1 MSATQEPTTA
11 KHWLRRSI
19 FWAVVVICLV
29 ALLVRCSHQRS
40 SGASENRRGDSGRPV
55 AVVAATATQGDLPI
69 YQDAL
74 GTVIPSNN
82 VLVRSRV
89 DGQLMHLR
97 FTEGQ
102 TVKAG
107 DVLAE
112 IDPRSFQVQLQ
123 QAQGQ
128 LTRDEAL
135 LSNARIDLGRD
146 QILWQ
151 QDSISKQEMDTQQ
164 ALVHQYEGAVQ
175 TDRAAVANAQLQ
187 LSYATITAPISGRV
201 GLRQVDPG
209 NMVYAS
215 DANGLVL
222 ITQVQPI
229 NAVFTIPEA
238 QLGAVLTQLQQRKTL
253 SVEAWDRQRS
263 KVLASGKLLTADN
276 QIDITTGTV
285 KLKAQFE
292 NNDGLLFPN
301 QFINIRMHVD
311 TVQGAVL
318 IPANAVQRGSQGIF
332 VYTVAADKTVKLQ
345 LVTLGETTGEQVVVS
360 SGLAAGT
367 QVVVDG
373 VDKLREGAAVELID
387 PNRKDDL
394 NSDASEKT
402 GDTNTTKPQRH
413 KSE

>member
-1 MSATQEPTTA
+1 MPATYEPTTA
-11 KHWLRRSI
+11 KHWLRRSV
-19 FWAVVVICLV
+19 FWGVVVIGIV
-29 ALLVRCSHQRS
+29 VLLVRCSHQRS
-40 SGASENRRGDSGRPV
+40 GNASDSRRGDSGRPV

-102 TVKAG
+102 PVKAG

-128 LTRDEAL
+128 LTRDDAL
-135 LSNARIDLGRD
+135 LSNARIDLGRN
-146 QILWQ
+146 QTLWQ
-151 QDSISKQEMDTQQ
+151 QDSIAKQEVDTQQ

-187 LSYATITAPISGRV
+187 LSYATIKAPISGRV

-229 NAVFTIPEA
+229 NALFTIPEA
-238 QLGAVLTQLQQRKTL
+238 QLGAVLAQLQQNKTL
-253 SVEAWDRQRS
+253 TVQAWDRQRS
-263 KVLASGKLLTADN
+263 KVLATGKLLTADN
-276 QIDITTGTV
+276 QIDTTTGTV

-292 NNDGLLFPN
+292 NSDGLLFPN

-311 TVQGAVL
+311 TVKGAIL
-318 IPANAVQRGSQGIF
+318 IPANAVQRGSQGVF
-332 VYTVAADKTVKLQ
+332 VYAVAADKTVKLQ
-345 LVTLGETTGEQVVVS
+345 LVTLGETTGEQVVVT
-360 SGLAAGT
+360 SGLTAGT

-373 VDKLREGAAVELID
+373 VDKLREGAAVELIE
-387 PNRKDDL
+387 PHRK
-394 NSDASEKT
+394 
-402 GDTNTTKPQRH
+402 
-413 KSE
+413 